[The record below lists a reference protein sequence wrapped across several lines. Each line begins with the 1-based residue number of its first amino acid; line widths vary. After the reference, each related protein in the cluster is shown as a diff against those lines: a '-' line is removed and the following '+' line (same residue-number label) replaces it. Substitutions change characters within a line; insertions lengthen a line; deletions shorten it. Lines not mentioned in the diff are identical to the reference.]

1 MACQWHFDNQIIL
14 EVICKADLI
23 FILWKRKNFLP
34 ARAWIKE
41 VMMFGFWG
49 KALLCFQISICSS
62 HAERESVADVVTSFW
77 VQFWTP
83 NWAEINDDTSHI
95 NCISKHT
102 IFFPFKISLGTTSH
116 YQLMAWK
123 IPLKAQRI
131 VSAKLCLKSVSI
143 FFFCPLKHLNTFWKT
158 KQDLGTG
165 LRVEW

>member
-1 MACQWHFDNQIIL
+1 M
-14 EVICKADLI
+14 ICKADLI

-62 HAERESVADVVTSFW
+62 HAEKESVADVVTSLW

-83 NWAEINDDTSHI
+83 NWAEINDDASHV

-102 IFFPFKISLGTTSH
+102 NFFPFKTSLGTTSH

-131 VSAKLCLKSVSI
+131 VNAKMCLKPASI
-143 FFFCPLKHLNTFWKT
+143 YIYFLPPETFKYLLKN
-158 KQDLGTG
+158 QTG
-165 LRVEW
+165 LRHRPESWVIASRIDQSECG